1 MKLHRAVTLTVMI
14 ALSVALIVAMTIHGI
29 ATFSAGSLVALLIVL
44 LVAAVAGILFS
55 WRRYFPGR
63 R

>member
-1 MKLHRAVTLTVMI
+1 MKLHRAVTLAVMI
-14 ALSVALIVAMTIHGI
+14 AVSVVLVAVMTIHGI
-29 ATFSAGSLVALLIVL
+29 ATFSAGSLVALLV
-44 LVAAVAGILFS
+44 VVVAAAVAGILFS

>member
-1 MKLHRAVTLTVMI
+1 VKLHRALTLLVMI
-14 ALSVALIVAMTIHGI
+14 AFSLLLIAAMTIYGV
-29 ATFSAGSLVALLIVL
+29 ATFSSGSLVALLIV
-44 LVAAVAGILFS
+44 VVGAAIAGIAFS

>member
-1 MKLHRAVTLTVMI
+1 MKLHRALTLVVMI
-14 ALSVALIVAMTIHGI
+14 VFSLVLILAMTVYGI
-29 ATFSAGSLVALLIVL
+29 GTFSSGSLVALLVVL
-44 LVAAVAGILFS
+44 GAAAIAGILFS

>member
-1 MKLHRAVTLTVMI
+1 VKLHRAVTLTVMI
-14 ALSVALIVAMTIHGI
+14 ALSMVLIAAMTIYGI
-29 ATFSAGSLVALLIVL
+29 ATFSAGSLVALLVVI
-44 LVAAVAGILFS
+44 LVAATAGILFS

>member
-1 MKLHRAVTLTVMI
+1 MKLHRALTLALMI
-14 ALSVALIVAMTIHGI
+14 VFSLLLVSAMTIYGI
-29 ATFSAGSLVALLIVL
+29 ATFSSESLVALVVVL
-44 LVAAVAGILFS
+44 VAAAVAGIVFS

>member
-1 MKLHRAVTLTVMI
+1 MKLHRAVTLVLMI
-14 ALSVALIVAMTIHGI
+14 VFSLLLIAYGI
-29 ATFSAGSLVALLIVL
+29 ATFSSGSLAALVVVLVA
-44 LVAAVAGILFS
+44 AAVAGILFS

>member
-1 MKLHRAVTLTVMI
+1 MKLHRALTLLVMI
-14 ALSVALIVAMTIHGI
+14 LFSLVLIAAMTVYGV
-29 ATFSAGSLVALLIVL
+29 ATFSSGSLVALIVVL
-44 LVAAVAGILFS
+44 AAAAIAGIVFS